1 MVRVFNFK
9 QRKDLKYK
17 TRGNKWGNVGEK
29 THVLYHAFRHIG
41 ELHAKNR
48 LNIETPENSLL
59 KSPGI
64 RNRGKHRSML
74 WELWCF
80 WASI

>member
-29 THVLYHAFRHIG
+29 IHVLYHAFRHIH
-41 ELHAKNR
+41 ELQAK
-48 LNIETPENSLL
+48 TD
-59 KSPGI
+59 
-64 RNRGKHRSML
+64 
-74 WELWCF
+74 
-80 WASI
+80 SI